1 MAYYKIGDP
10 NVHTYFETTNTFQ
23 TLNNTTRTPHLYI
36 PYSHFHW
43 IAHTYEHRSLRI
55 ILSPICKDQPMRIP
69 IHTLPVHKAIHTQPI
84 STNLYIPLNFM
95 WTVPSSGRNTF
106 QIPKTTIYILSI
118 TYILHNTQDHYIHLT
133 YWTYALYTLNI
144 RTLHLYS
151 NTRRFSER
159 VRCTYTYM
167 LLWT

>member
-43 IAHTYEHRSLRI
+43 IAQTYEHRSLRI
-55 ILSPICKDQPMRIP
+55 ILPPISKDQPMRIP
-69 IHTLPVHKAIHTQPI
+69 IHTLPVHKAIHTQPKI

-95 WTVPSSGRNTF
+95 WTIPSSGRNTF
-106 QIPKTTIYILSI
+106 QIPKTTMYILSI
-118 TYILHNTQDHYIHLT
+118 TYILHTHKIITFTLHT
-133 YWTYALYTLNI
+133 EHTHSTHWIYALYIYIAILDDSANG
-144 RTLHLYS
+144 
-151 NTRRFSER
+151 
-159 VRCTYTYM
+159 
-167 LLWT
+167 